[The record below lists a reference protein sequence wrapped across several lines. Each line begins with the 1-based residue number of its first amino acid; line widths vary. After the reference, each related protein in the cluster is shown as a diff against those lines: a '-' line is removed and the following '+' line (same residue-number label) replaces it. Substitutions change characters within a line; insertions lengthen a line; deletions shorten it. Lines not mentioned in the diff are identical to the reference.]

1 MTWYQ
6 EQDADNGVL
15 RLRFEDSQ
23 GQVNGPFA
31 VDWPNAP
38 TKRFAPDG
46 QLTAPDWQTVAMAEA
61 KREAAN
67 GNSERAIQMLAD
79 AIAGNVREGQP

>member
-6 EQDADNGVL
+6 EEDPDSGVL
-15 RLRFEDSQ
+15 RLRYEDDQ
-23 GQVNGPFA
+23 GQVTGPFA
-31 VDWPNAP
+31 VDWPDAP

-46 QLTAPDWQTVAMAEA
+46 QLIDPDWQTVAMAEA
-61 KREAAN
+61 KTEAAS

-79 AIAGNVREGQP
+79 VIAGNMEKGQP

>member
-6 EQDADNGVL
+6 EEDADSAVL

-23 GQVNGPFA
+23 GQIKGPFD
-31 VDWPNAP
+31 VDWSDAP

-46 QLTAPDWQTVAMAEA
+46 QLLDPDWQAVAMDEA

-67 GNSERAIQMLAD
+67 GNSARAIQMLAD
-79 AIAGNVREGQP
+79 AIAGNTADGQP